1 MSLCPGEPHWTIAIR
16 SSRLLSSESHWRG
29 LQRLPRQLLVD
40 RTARGYFRFRG
51 SGFFAEGWFGIS
63 NWVLVAATSLVAI
76 ANTLGLAGSDA
87 FSLYIANLLLGLGD
101 SGLAFLSVAK
111 GVLSVERA

>member
-1 MSLCPGEPHWTIAIR
+1 MQARKICNCNSGLIAT
-16 SSRLLSSESHWRG
+16 RL
-29 LQRLPRQLLVD
+29 RLDL
-40 RTARGYFRFRG
+40 YFRFRG

-63 NWVLVAATSLVAI
+63 NWVLVATTSLVAI
-76 ANTLGLAGSDA
+76 ANILGLAGSDA
-87 FSLYIANLLLGLGD
+87 FSLYIANLLLGLGA